1 MADGN
6 NTAQIAAELTLMVLE
21 QAFEAKEVKIEP
33 KIQGLQALAENTAEV
48 YKILFK
54 AVAECLEEEANPGE
68 VTPAEEEQTDL
79 EDESGH
85 GDEEQYQEEK
95 GYGDDTEKVEE

>member
-1 MADGN
+1 MTDGN
-6 NTAQIAAELTLMVLE
+6 NKAQIAAELTLMVLE

-33 KIQGLQALAENTAEV
+33 KIQGLKALAENTAEV

-54 AVAECLEEEANPGE
+54 AVSECLEEASPGE
-68 VTPAEEEQTDL
+68 VPPVEEQTDL

-85 GDEEQYQEEK
+85 GDEDQYQEEK